1 MAQLRHCHIDCA
13 DTGVKVAVA
22 VPVAVVD
29 PLGGGDAVFGAADG
43 VGLGGEDLVDKPLQ
57 HLAHQIRRGLSE
69 QIIGEA
75 LDGIPGENLFMATK
89 VRYNEEPDVFKS
101 LEGSLTRLRR
111 EHIDLLQLHGDYYT
125 KELTDTLLQPGG
137 MVEQMC
143 RAKQEGL
150 VQYLGFTGECQN
162 AEFYRLIDTG
172 IFDVVQVQYNVLFQH
187 PYDPFFQSGS
197 MYYCEEKGMGIVT
210 MRSLTSGIFQKWMR
224 IIQPDNTFD
233 YSKALIQYVLSN
245 PLVDTALLGMR
256 SVAQVEENVA
266 VCLDTAHRIDLAE
279 LHKRKVD

>member
-1 MAQLRHCHIDCA
+1 MKKFPSILFVFSLLFMLTACSSSA
-13 DTGVKVAVA
+13 DPSQESSGQTTSPSSQQDSVSVSNAVLESESTESEQSA
-22 VPVAVVD
+22 NNTLIVYFSRWGNTEYPSDVDAITSASIVVD
-29 PLGGGDAVFGAADG
+29 NN
-43 VGLGGEDLVDKPLQ
+43 
-57 HLAHQIRRGLSE
+57 S
-69 QIIGEA
+69 
-75 LDGIPGENLFMATK
+75 
-89 VRYNEEPDVFKS
+89 RYGTTE
-101 LEGSLTRLRR
+101 
-111 EHIDLLQLHGDYYT
+111 Y
-125 KELTDTLLQPGG
+125 
-137 MVEQMC
+137 
-143 RAKQEGL
+143 
-150 VQYLGFTGECQN
+150 
-162 AEFYRLIDTG
+162 
-172 IFDVVQVQYNVLFQH
+172 

>member
-1 MAQLRHCHIDCA
+1 M
-13 DTGVKVAVA
+13 
-22 VPVAVVD
+22 
-29 PLGGGDAVFGAADG
+29 
-43 VGLGGEDLVDKPLQ
+43 
-57 HLAHQIRRGLSE
+57 
-69 QIIGEA
+69 
-75 LDGIPGENLFMATK
+75 
-89 VRYNEEPDVFKS
+89 
-101 LEGSLTRLRR
+101 
-111 EHIDLLQLHGDYYT
+111 QLHGDYYT

-187 PYDPFFQSGS
+187 PYDPFFHSGS
-197 MYYCEEKGMGIVT
+197 MYYCDEKGMGIVT

-224 IIQPDNTFD
+224 MIQPDNTFD

>member
-1 MAQLRHCHIDCA
+1 MLYTTLGRTNRKVSRIGFGGCPA
-13 DTGVKVAVA
+13 GVKNYVETYDPGKTDDYGEGFAQPD
-22 VPVAVVD
+22 VPTNWVLTTLI
-29 PLGGGDAVFGAADG
+29 PPPGYGN
-43 VGLGGEDLVDKPLQ
+43 
-57 HLAHQIRRGLSE
+57 GLSE

-125 KELTDTLLQPGG
+125 KELTDTLLQSGG

-197 MYYCEEKGMGIVT
+197 MYYCEERG
-210 MRSLTSGIFQKWMR
+210 W
-224 IIQPDNTFD
+224 
-233 YSKALIQYVLSN
+233 ALSQC
-245 PLVDTALLGMR
+245 AL
-256 SVAQVEENVA
+256 
-266 VCLDTAHRIDLAE
+266 
-279 LHKRKVD
+279 